1 MELLAR
7 LGSVVPEPNICIA
20 FSGGMD
26 SAVLAAGCA
35 RLGKTVRLLHAQTF
49 LQTSRER
56 RMVQSVAECL
66 GVACE
71 EVAIDL
77 SGADFLLNHTPRRCY
92 HCKRH
97 LLGALVACAGGAP
110 LLEGTQADDD
120 LSDRPGFQAVEELG
134 VRSPWLDAG
143 IGKRLIQAAAAAW
156 QLPVAGLRPSACL
169 ATRIPFGTPVTPD
182 LAQIVDQAEEAALA
196 LERFGDVRFRL
207 EVRG

>member
-7 LGSVVPEPNICIA
+7 LGAVVPESNICIA

-26 SAVLAAGCA
+26 SAVLATACA
-35 RLGKTVRLLHAQTF
+35 RLGKTVRLLHVQTF

-56 RMVQSVAECL
+56 RMVHAVAECL
-66 GVACE
+66 GLPCE
-71 EVAIDL
+71 EVVLDL
-77 SGADFLLNHTPRRCY
+77 SNADFLLNHTPRRCY

-97 LLGALVACAGGAP
+97 LLRALLACADGAP

-134 VRSPWLDAG
+134 VRSPWLEAG
-143 IGKRLIQAAAAAW
+143 IGKYLIQAAADAW

-182 LAQIVDQAEEAALA
+182 LAQIVDQAEETALA

-207 EVRG
+207 EVRD